1 MSKTP
6 DAACVPERNPVR
18 FEVRDGIRRVGCA
31 VSDEALEAVS
41 GLAVPSTAASRRK
54 SFDRFRTLIHAAAT
68 LKLGTLPPG
77 FAGPIVLSI
86 GDLRRVP
93 PETGAP
99 AFGSAAGG
107 A

>member
-1 MSKTP
+1 MSRTP
-6 DAACVPERNPVR
+6 DAASALERNPIH
-18 FEVRDGIRRVGCA
+18 FEVRDGIRRVGCD

-54 SFDRFRTLIHAAAT
+54 SFDRFRTLIHAAAK
-68 LKLGTLPPG
+68 LKLQTLPPG
-77 FAGPIVLSI
+77 FAGPVVLSS

-93 PETGAP
+93 PEAGTP
-99 AFGSAAGG
+99 AFGAAARG